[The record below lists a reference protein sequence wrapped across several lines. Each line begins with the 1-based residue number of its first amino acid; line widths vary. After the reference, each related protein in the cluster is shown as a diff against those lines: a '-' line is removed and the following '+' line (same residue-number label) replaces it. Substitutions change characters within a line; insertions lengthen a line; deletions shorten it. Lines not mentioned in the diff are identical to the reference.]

1 MSDTYR
7 IYQYDYAGY
16 YHGVYQ
22 DIPVNQGYPAG
33 PWTDV
38 SVPSI
43 PDGQFAVF
51 DGTGWFLTSEEEPLP
66 PPPPPEPV
74 EDIVTGPE
82 ASGPTPT
89 VI

>member
-7 IYQYDYAGY
+7 IFEYDYAGY

-22 DIPVNQGYPAG
+22 DIPMDQGYKPG

-38 SVPSI
+38 PVPDI

-51 DGTGWFLTSEEEPLP
+51 GGHGWFLTSEQEPPLP
-66 PPPPPEPV
+66 APQSLEDVVQTAPEA
-74 EDIVTGPE
+74 TGPI
-82 ASGPTPT
+82 PT
-89 VI
+89 VL